1 MARLDDLKNKYAPA
15 LKVMSDQGVVVQNLH
30 EQDGKLFLKA
40 AAPSVDVKNAVWD
53 AIKKVDAAYADLLC
67 DITID
72 SNLPAPKAN
81 RTYTVQSGDTL
92 SKISKQFY
100 GDANKYMQ
108 IFEANRDQ
116 LKDPNVIKV
125 GQVLKIPAA

>member
-15 LKVMSDQGVVVQNLH
+15 LKVMSDQGVAVQNLH
-30 EQDGKLFLKA
+30 EQDDKLFLKA
-40 AAPSVDVKNAVWD
+40 AAPSVEAKNAVWD
-53 AIKKVDAAYADLLC
+53 AIKKVDPRNADLLC
-67 DITID
+67 DITVD
-72 SNLPAPKAN
+72 PNLPAPS

-125 GQVLKIPAA
+125 GQVLKIPAV

>member
-15 LKVMSDQGVVVQNLH
+15 LKVMTDQGVVAQNLH
-30 EQDGKLFLKA
+30 EQDGKLFLRG
-40 AAPSVDVKNAVWD
+40 AAPSADAKNAVWD
-53 AIKKVDAAYADLLC
+53 AIKKVDSSYADLLC

-72 SNLPAPKAN
+72 PNLPAPKAD
-81 RTYTVQSGDTL
+81 RSYTVQSGDTL

-108 IFEANRDQ
+108 IFEANRDV
-116 LKDPNVIKV
+116 LTDPNMIKV